1 MSCDLKDF
9 LSIAKDAICCAKTDF
24 FRCAAIVKCLFQLYE
39 ILRNMR
45 LIGIV
50 MLAHPNL
57 FQAAVFL
64 LDKELGRLC
73 GQAIWNIQHFL
84 HAMNKGVALMSD
96 TD

>member
-1 MSCDLKDF
+1 
-9 LSIAKDAICCAKTDF
+9 
-24 FRCAAIVKCLFQLYE
+24 
-39 ILRNMR
+39 
-45 LIGIV
+45 